1 MLGVRITTEFTR
13 RTLVQAAEKRAH
25 LAQHVRVSTTGP
37 LVGTHEKQRA
47 DRAQLLPGDRV
58 RGEHGL
64 LESAQEGITMKTSLA
79 AAVVFALIL
88 AAVPLSAHH
97 SWPVSYA
104 QLVTV
109 KGTVTDFAWENP
121 HPMMTL
127 EVKTDDGKVEKWLVG
142 GPAINRM
149 EANGWT
155 KGTVKPGDVITGTG
169 YRFSDGQ
176 KIIRL
181 ERVVLP
187 DGKEMRLY
195 GR

>member
-1 MLGVRITTEFTR
+1 
-13 RTLVQAAEKRAH
+13 
-25 LAQHVRVSTTGP
+25 
-37 LVGTHEKQRA
+37 
-47 DRAQLLPGDRV
+47 
-58 RGEHGL
+58 
-64 LESAQEGITMKTSLA
+64 MKTSFATICVLA
-79 AAVVFALIL
+79 LVVAAI
-88 AAVPLSAHH
+88 PLSAHH
-97 SWPVSYA
+97 SWPVSFEK
-104 QLVTV
+104 LVTV
-109 KGTVTDFAWENP
+109 KGTVMDFTWENP

-155 KGTVKPGDVITGTG
+155 KSTVKPGDVITGTG
-169 YRFSDGQ
+169 YQFSDGQ

-181 ERVVLP
+181 ERVVLA